1 MTRRE
6 LAQEISRR
14 TGLSRADAV
23 AALEAILI
31 AIEEALLRG
40 DEVTL
45 RGLGRFHLKYRK
57 SRKGQNIRARKTI
70 IIPPRIVI
78 SFQPSKS
85 LQKKVQSDSELL
97 KRLEES
103 K

>member
-6 LAQEISRR
+6 LTQEISRR
-14 TGLSRADAV
+14 TGISRADAS
-23 AALEAILI
+23 AALQATLT

-40 DEVTL
+40 DEVVL
-45 RGLGRFHLKYRK
+45 RGLGRFYLKYRK

-70 IIPPRIVI
+70 IIPPRLVI
-78 SFQPSKS
+78 SFQPSKN

-97 KRLEES
+97 KRLEENR
-103 K
+103 